1 MVGVAGNIL
10 GQYGL
15 MLSTIYRGP
24 DRFAVDSHGIVRGF
38 LTRAQQLEPANPQ
51 WPGDLDRLR
60 KLRST
65 VSQPK

>member
-1 MVGVAGNIL
+1 LRSIHTA
-10 GQYGL
+10 
-15 MLSTIYRGP
+15 LSE
-24 DRFAVDSHGIVRGF
+24 AF